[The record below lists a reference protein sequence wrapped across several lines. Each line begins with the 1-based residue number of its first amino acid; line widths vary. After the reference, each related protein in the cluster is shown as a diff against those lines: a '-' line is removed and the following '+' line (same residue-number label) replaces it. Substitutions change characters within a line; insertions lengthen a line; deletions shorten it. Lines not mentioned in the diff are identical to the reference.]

1 MKSPFMS
8 SGPLAQDLGLLTLRI
23 LSGSVLLTHGY
34 PKLQKIL
41 QGNLQFGDP
50 IGIGQVPSLYLATF
64 AEFFCAILVIIGLYT
79 RLSLIPLMIN
89 MATAFFI
96 VHSADDFGIKELSL
110 LFLGMFVVL
119 FLTGPGKYSIDNKL
133 DKQ

>member
-1 MKSPFMS
+1 MKSTFLS
-8 SGPLAQDLGLLTLRI
+8 SGALANDLGLLLLRI
-23 LSGSVLLTHGY
+23 ISGAVMITHGN

-41 QGNLQFGDP
+41 QGDLQFGDP

-64 AEFFCAILVIIGLYT
+64 AEFLCAILVIIGLYT
-79 RLSLIPLMIN
+79 RLSLIPLIIN

-110 LFLGMFVVL
+110 LFLGMFLVL
-119 FLTGPGKYSIDNKL
+119 FLTGPGRYSVDNKL
-133 DKQ
+133 NK

>member
-1 MKSPFMS
+1 MS

>member
-1 MKSPFMS
+1 MKSTFLS
-8 SGPLAQDLGLLTLRI
+8 SGALAHDLGLLLLRI
-23 LSGSVLLTHGY
+23 ISGAVMITHGN

-41 QGNLQFGDP
+41 QGDLQFGDP

-64 AEFFCAILVIIGLYT
+64 AEFLCAILVIIGLYT
-79 RLSLIPLMIN
+79 RLSLIPLIIN

-110 LFLGMFVVL
+110 LFLGMFLVL
-119 FLTGPGKYSIDNKL
+119 FLTGPGRYSVDNKL
-133 DKQ
+133 NK

>member
-110 LFLGMFVVL
+110 LFLGMFAVL
-119 FLTGPGKYSIDNKL
+119 FLTGPGRFSVDNQINK
-133 DKQ
+133 